1 MRKSLIAAFAF
12 VGLTLALL
20 SPSLA
25 LEKITLAQG
34 IPQLTPAFAFSSS
47 VPTELGF
54 FKEEGLE
61 VEVATTP
68 GTAAAMQL
76 VVGKRVDVA
85 MVVAMVVTIV
95 VTSVVTSVVAVVVP
109 VIGLTIVV
117 LGVVTVTAIAVVAV
131 VRESAAA
138 RSDEGRGK
146 STDNET
152 FHVWTPSAG
161 LAQVH
166 DTDRR

>member
-85 MVVAMVVTIV
+85 MGNPIGAMI
-95 VTSVVTSVVAVVVP
+95 
-109 VIGLTIVV
+109 
-117 LGVVTVTAIAVVAV
+117 AISE
-131 VRESAAA
+131 RRGRHCLLHESTGRHFRHRPA
-138 RSDEGRGK
+138 RKQR
-146 STDNET
+146 
-152 FHVWTPSAG
+152 
-161 LAQVH
+161 AQIP
-166 DTDRR
+166 